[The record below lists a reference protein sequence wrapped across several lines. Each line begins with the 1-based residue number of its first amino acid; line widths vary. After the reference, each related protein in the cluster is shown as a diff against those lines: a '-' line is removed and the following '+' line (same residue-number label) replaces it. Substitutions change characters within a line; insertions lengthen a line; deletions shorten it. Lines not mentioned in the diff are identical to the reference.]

1 MKLFV
6 RLNVIALAASA
17 LLTGCASEA
26 ENKLRKAVDET
37 AAQCPIKVAPGVTID
52 SIDYANDMV
61 TYYTS
66 VTNGMLQIQTLKD
79 ETDMVRNLVVE
90 AIRSSDSPEI
100 SEQLEM
106 CADAGASIVMA
117 FTDRIGDT
125 FDVRINPKDY
135 LDNNENNDSIN
146 SIK

>member
-1 MKLFV
+1 MKRPV
-6 RLNVIALAASA
+6 RLCVIATLASA
-17 LLTGCASEA
+17 LLTGCAGEA

-37 AAQCPIKVAPGVTID
+37 AAQCPIKVAVGVTID
-52 SIDYANDMV
+52 SIDYVDDMV

-79 ETDMVRNLVVE
+79 ETDMIRTLVVE
-90 AIRSSDSPEI
+90 AIRNSDSPQI

-117 FTDRIGDT
+117 FTDRMGDT
-125 FDVRINPKDY
+125 FDVRINPADY
-135 LDNNENNDSIN
+135 LNNNEKNDTIQ
-146 SIK
+146 